1 MGKHERP
8 KKSARRIDWLT
19 LLIGMLADLI
29 VGALLLIFD
38 RIME

>member
-19 LLIGMLADLI
+19 ILIGMLADLI

>member
-8 KKSARRIDWLT
+8 KKSARRIDWFDV
-19 LLIGMLADLI
+19 LLGMLADLI